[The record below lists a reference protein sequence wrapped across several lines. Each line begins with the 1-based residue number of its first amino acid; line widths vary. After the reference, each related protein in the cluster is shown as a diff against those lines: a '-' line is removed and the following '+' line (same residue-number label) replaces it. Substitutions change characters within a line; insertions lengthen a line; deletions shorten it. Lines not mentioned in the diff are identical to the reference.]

1 MPRALTDPERVL
13 QRLDWTV
20 IKKLDGLLQGNYRT
34 LFRGFGMEMAE
45 LREYQLTDD
54 VRSIDWNVTARL
66 QTPWVRLFMEDRDIT
81 AWFLLDLSPS
91 VDLGLPRRGRRE
103 GPGAAGGGA
112 DGGPPAK
119 RDLLVDFTAVV
130 ARLLTRHGNRVGA
143 LVFTGADLHVIPAK
157 AGRLHVLE
165 LIHRLRDFPT
175 AVRTPRTDLAEL
187 LASAM
192 RVIGRRSMVFLVS
205 DFLSV
210 PGWDRQLAMVAHR
223 HETLGVRLTDPG
235 DGELPDLGPLVLE
248 DAETGEQLLVDTHD
262 RRFRHRFAELT
273 RQRKEQLQSA
283 LTRAGVDVLELSTA
297 GDLARDLVRFAEARA
312 RRRSSR
318 SPRAT
323 AFSGAPVASGGHAS

>member
-1 MPRALTDPERVL
+1 MPRALTDSERVL

-54 VRSIDWNVTARL
+54 VRAIDWNVTARL

-91 VDLGLPRRGRRE
+91 VDLGAPRRGRKDS
-103 GPGAAGGGA
+103 PGTESGLVH
-112 DGGPPAK
+112 K
-119 RDLLVDFTAVV
+119 RDLLVDFTAVL

-157 AGRLHVLE
+157 AGRMHVLE

-175 AVRTPRTDLAEL
+175 AARAPRTDLAEL
-187 LASAM
+187 LASAL
-192 RVIGRRSMVFLVS
+192 RVIGRRSLVFLVS

-235 DGELPDLGPLVLE
+235 EGELPDLGPLVLE

-273 RQRKEQLQSA
+273 RLRKEQLQSA
-283 LTRAGVDVLELSTA
+283 LARAGVDVLELSTA
-297 GDLARDLVRFAEARA
+297 GDLARDLVRFAEARS

-318 SPRAT
+318 SPRA
-323 AFSGAPVASGGHAS
+323 AVSSGVPAAPGGHT